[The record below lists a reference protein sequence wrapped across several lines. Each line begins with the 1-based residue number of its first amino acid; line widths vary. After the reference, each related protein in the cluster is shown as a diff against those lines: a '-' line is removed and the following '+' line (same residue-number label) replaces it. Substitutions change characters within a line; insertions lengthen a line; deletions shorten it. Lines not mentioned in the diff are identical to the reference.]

1 MVPEFRSYSAKK
13 KEFRS
18 YISKA
23 PLGSATQTGELSYR
37 VGSAATSTATASR
50 QKGKRRP
57 NIPRLGSAGRLAC
70 RPPGQCPSR
79 AARRYFPFPPG
90 RGARAEGQ
98 KPQIGLAGDTTLSYT
113 TTDEEHVHD
122 MSNDLTLLCEWYTHD
137 MHLDT
142 TTLPRWSNRTKILAP
157 ISSNARSCPRYVI
170 VRLTVPSKGLKPVSM
185 RTLWFRLVLHL
196 QLKVISIFGSRLS
209 GTVQVTK
216 ITTGASYLTD
226 YACVFIH
233 G

>member
-1 MVPEFRSYSAKK
+1 MVRTLVCLPRSLKQWLVSVKSKAHCYLLFLYNHTPCMVPEFRSYSAKK

-70 RPPGQCPSR
+70 RPPGQWPSR
-79 AARRYFPFPPG
+79 AARRYFPFSPG

-122 MSNDLTLLCEWYTHD
+122 MSNDLTLLCE
-137 MHLDT
+137 
-142 TTLPRWSNRTKILAP
+142 
-157 ISSNARSCPRYVI
+157 
-170 VRLTVPSKGLKPVSM
+170 
-185 RTLWFRLVLHL
+185 
-196 QLKVISIFGSRLS
+196 
-209 GTVQVTK
+209 
-216 ITTGASYLTD
+216 
-226 YACVFIH
+226 
-233 G
+233 